1 METPT
6 PELDRHDHVLLGL
19 VMNVQATAMVQM
31 GKMTD
36 PTAGGIQRD
45 LGAARVSI
53 DILEA
58 LQAKTK
64 GNLVPDVAA
73 LLDRAVMELQL
84 NYTDEA
90 KREEAAADE
99 PADETPAQDDAPE
112 APGGSDDAEA

>member
-1 METPT
+1 MEQTT

-45 LGAARVSI
+45 LGAARISI

-58 LQAKTK
+58 LQAKCK
-64 GNLVPDVAA
+64 GNLSTDVAGM
-73 LLDRAVMELQL
+73 LDRAVMELQL
-84 NYTDEA
+84 NYTDEV
-90 KREEAAADE
+90 KRSEEAE
-99 PADETPAQDDAPE
+99 ETPDADAPAAE
-112 APGGSDDAEA
+112 DGNGSEDAEA